1 MDFLLP
7 DDETVKKMCA
17 EYACRI
23 NKNAGALGYINELNS
38 TDNQSGVADI
48 RLKESQNSQSG
59 GAIDNPS
66 GNKCGDDS
74 ADDSDN
80 EPQGS
85 RCNLIN
91 DNPHAM
97 SQNDLQ
103 NNETANS
110 ALTRCAYACDICD
123 IKVLFLYI
131 VSLLRYNA
139 RYGTQIYDSDRGVGR
154 VRSARC
160 AFGSLNNLVSNN
172 G

>member
-1 MDFLLP
+1 MDYLLP

-23 NKNAGALGYINELNS
+23 NKKAGALGYINELNLS
-38 TDNQSGVADI
+38 DNQSDDVDS
-48 RLKESQNSQSG
+48 RLKESQNRSGLNDDQSGDSKRNLQRDSQSG
-59 GAIDNPS
+59 EA
-66 GNKCGDDS
+66 
-74 ADDSDN
+74 
-80 EPQGS
+80 E
-85 RCNLIN
+85 
-91 DNPHAM
+91 
-97 SQNDLQ
+97 
-103 NNETANS
+103 NS
-110 ALTRCAYACDICD
+110 NRAQCAYTCD

-131 VSLLRYNA
+131 ILLLRYNT